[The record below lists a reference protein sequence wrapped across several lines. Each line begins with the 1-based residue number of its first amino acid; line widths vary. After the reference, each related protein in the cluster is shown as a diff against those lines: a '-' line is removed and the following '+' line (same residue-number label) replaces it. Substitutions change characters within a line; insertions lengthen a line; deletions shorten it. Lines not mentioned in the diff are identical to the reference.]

1 MAMPGDDLGGAPDLS
16 GLPAPTSDLDAEE
29 GGADGFA
36 ATDAAVGGTETLG
49 RELR

>member
-1 MAMPGDDLGGAPDLS
+1 MALPGDELGS
-16 GLPAPTSDLDAEE
+16 ELPPPPESDFDAEE
-29 GGADGFA
+29 PADGFA